1 MSLLTKD
8 MIDQL
13 PSAKWSRKD
22 YDAHDALNQSGCKL
36 ILISAGHYKAHL
48 DKPNKDTPAFKM
60 GKLVHLYCLQPEL
73 FNSEVVVVSPDAPK
87 KPTAKQREAK
97 KPKPETLEA
106 IKYWDEF
113 EASAA
118 GKIVCDADEYADA
131 IQVAQAMKAQ
141 ADSWGIVPLATE
153 LCLTANFMGI
163 PIKAQ
168 LDMVTA
174 DGWIYDYKT
183 FGDYIHPKKVLS
195 ETYKRAYHL
204 QAAFYTLIFSKVFG
218 FKPKGFRM
226 ICGEKK
232 APNGTGIFEVS
243 DELAA
248 EGGVLLMAAIHE
260 YKAAKAFNSY
270 PLYTKQI
277 HKLMPYGTTIAPT
290 DALYL

>member
-1 MSLLTKD
+1 MHLITKD
-8 MIDQL
+8 QIDKL
-13 PSAKWSRKD
+13 PTATWDRAA
-22 YDAHDALNQSGCKL
+22 YDAHDALNQSGAKL
-36 ILISAGHYKAHL
+36 VLVSAGHYKAYL
-48 DKPNKDTPAFKM
+48 DAPDKDTPALKM
-60 GKLVHLYCLQPEL
+60 GRLVHLFCLQPEL
-73 FNSEVVVVSPDAPK
+73 FNSEVVVVSADAPK

-118 GKIVCDADEYADA
+118 GKIVCDADEYAEA
-131 IQVAQAMKAQ
+131 IQIAGAMKAQ
-141 ADSWGIVPLATE
+141 ADSWGITPVATE
-153 LCLTANFMGI
+153 LCLTATYMGI

-168 LDMVTA
+168 LDLITA

-183 FGDYIHPKKVLS
+183 FGDYIHPKAVLH
-195 ETYKRAYHL
+195 TVYKRGYHL
-204 QAAFYTLIFSKVFG
+204 QAAFYILIFSIVFG

-232 APNGTGIFEVS
+232 APHGTGIFEIS
-243 DELAA
+243 PELAA
-248 EGGVLLMAAIHE
+248 EGGVLLMAAINE

-277 HKLMPYGTTIAPT
+277 HKLMPYGSTIAPT
-290 DALYL
+290 DTIYI